1 MNITLCIE
9 SSALPYSVVLGNES
23 GTLFNSLDDAQL
35 HDIKDVG
42 ILTEHALHTAGIAAQ
57 ALTGIVINQG
67 PGGTSSIRAGVAFA
81 NSLGYSLR
89 IPVFAVNAFELM
101 GFAAWQQYRC
111 PVLVTVK
118 SVKGNAYAGWFA
130 DGQLMDTRYG
140 LMAEVV
146 QALVADTAEFAVAG
160 AHRTE
165 VAALFPSASVH
176 DTGRKFGVATT
187 LLDMLPGLTA
197 DKAHSFPR
205 FVIPITEQST
215 LFE

>member
-1 MNITLCIE
+1 MSITLCIE
-9 SSALPYSVVLGNES
+9 SSALPYSVVLGNEA
-23 GTLFNSLDDAQL
+23 GILFNSLDDAQL

-42 ILTEHALHTAGIAAQ
+42 ILTEHALRTTGTSAQ
-57 ALTGIVINQG
+57 ALTSIVINQG

-89 IPVFAVNAFELM
+89 IPVYAVNAFELM
-101 GFAAWQQYRC
+101 GFAAWQQHQC

-118 SVKGNAYAGWFA
+118 SIKGNAYAGWFA
-130 DGQLMDTRYG
+130 DGHLAATRYG

-146 QALVADTAEFAVAG
+146 QELVADTAEFAVAG
-160 AHRTE
+160 AHRDE
-165 VAALFPSASVH
+165 VAALFPHARVH
-176 DTGRKFGVATT
+176 DTGRKFGIATT
-187 LLDMLPGLTA
+187 LLDMLPGLAA
-197 DKAHSFPR
+197 DKAHHFPL

>member
-23 GTLFNSLDDAQL
+23 GILFNSLDDTQL

-42 ILTEHALHTAGIAAQ
+42 ILTEHALRTAGIAAQ
-57 ALTGIVINQG
+57 ALTGIVINHG

-89 IPVFAVNAFELM
+89 VPVFAVNAFELM

-130 DGQLMDTRYG
+130 DGKLVATRYG
-140 LMAEVV
+140 LMAEVA

-160 AHRTE
+160 AHRDE
-165 VAALFPSASVH
+165 VAALFPRACVH

-197 DKAHSFPR
+197 EKAHHFPR